1 MRLVS
6 YTLGDQS
13 GFAAVVGD
21 GVIDL
26 TSRWP
31 GVTSVRSLI
40 EAKILDEARRF
51 VRDRPAD
58 TPLSDLS
65 LLPPVVPPGCIWCI
79 GVNYAERNEEH
90 DKEYGSGRDVPKHP
104 TVFCR
109 TPTSLVGH
117 GQPIERPRVS
127 KQLDY
132 EGEIALVIGKRGH
145 RIAKERALEHIFGLT
160 LCNEGTIR
168 DWLRH
173 GKYNNTPGKNFDKS
187 GSLGPWIVTADEVD
201 LGAPLELTTLV
212 NGEVRQHDSTTRL
225 MFPFDSLIAYISTF
239 ATLLPGDVI
248 VTGTPTGAGSRFDP
262 PRWLGPGDVVE
273 VDVPGIGTL
282 RNTIID
288 EPSLLS
294 P

>member
-1 MRLVS
+1 
-6 YTLGDQS
+6 
-13 GFAAVVGD
+13 
-21 GVIDL
+21 
-26 TSRWP
+26 
-31 GVTSVRSLI
+31 LI
-40 EAKILDEARRF
+40 EAKMLDEARRL
-51 VRDRPAD
+51 VRGRPAD

-65 LLPPVVPPGCIWCI
+65 LLPPVVSPGCIWCI

-132 EGEIALVIGKRGH
+132 EGEIALVIGKRGRH
-145 RIAKERALEHIFGLT
+145 IAEERALEHIFGLT
-160 LCNEGTIR
+160 LCNEGTVR

-201 LGAPLELTTLV
+201 LGAPLELTTRV
-212 NGEVRQHDSTTRL
+212 NGEVRQRDSTTRL
-225 MFPFDSLIAYISTF
+225 MFPFASLIAYISTF
-239 ATLLPGDVI
+239 ATLMPGDLI

-262 PRWLGPGDVVE
+262 PRWLVPGDVVE
-273 VDVPGIGTL
+273 VGVPGIGTL
-282 RNTIID
+282 RNTVID
-288 EPSLLS
+288 EPSLA
-294 P
+294 